1 MAGKSKKRSHSLLE
15 SRWKPPVFFNF
26 RSKNKIHKNSIV
38 LHSNMEIVLLV
49 GLAQKSGFLGTHI
62 FCMEVNIIPSMQIIS
77 P

>member
-1 MAGKSKKRSHSLLE
+1 MNL
-15 SRWKPPVFFNF
+15 VN
-26 RSKNKIHKNSIV
+26 KNKIHKNSIV

-49 GLAQKSGFLGTHI
+49 GLAQKSGFLGMHI